1 MEVSFSF
8 LARCVLLLSH
18 SCENSI
24 TWLVISRE
32 FENKYMCVC
41 VCVYVCTR
49 TLHMLLLSKI
59 EKYRLFINEHVIEHC
74 VYNAHIITV
83 LCASPISFSLFFS
96 RLSLRL
102 YVNIAIPHGERRKRQ
117 RKRERENHVS
127 LKTITFHES
136 ITLGLI
142 MHFQ

>member
-41 VCVYVCTR
+41 VCV
-49 TLHMLLLSKI
+49 
-59 EKYRLFINEHVIEHC
+59 C
-74 VYNAHIITV
+74 VYSYFAHAV
-83 LCASPISFSLFFS
+83 
-96 RLSLRL
+96 
-102 YVNIAIPHGERRKRQ
+102 
-117 RKRERENHVS
+117 
-127 LKTITFHES
+127 TF
-136 ITLGLI
+136 
-142 MHFQ
+142 QN